1 MLRIVNEKLGAYSLR
16 CQMPL
21 KITFKGILWLIY
33 SVVISHPPYIYLDCQ
48 KTQLSDEEHV
58 KKDLNSKT

>member
-1 MLRIVNEKLGAYSLR
+1 
-16 CQMPL
+16 MPL